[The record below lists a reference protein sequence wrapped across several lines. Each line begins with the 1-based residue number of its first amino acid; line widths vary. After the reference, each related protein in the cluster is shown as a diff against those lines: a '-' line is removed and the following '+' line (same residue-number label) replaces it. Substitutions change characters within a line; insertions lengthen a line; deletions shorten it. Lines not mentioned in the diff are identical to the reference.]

1 VEYDGIL
8 FDFGNTLI
16 PWDDAET
23 HALFAA
29 IQPAF
34 EGALGPVDDFCAR
47 AIAARDAI
55 LTARENSDL
64 RECTVEEFV
73 QAMCNGQS
81 SPDLVDSVGQAFHEA
96 FLGICR
102 IPEGLRG
109 LLDDLGRHRPLAVL
123 SNFVLTDPVVEALER
138 GGVADAFVHIEVSA
152 TSGFMKPHPEP
163 FEIAV
168 DAMGIARERTLMV
181 GDNFFAD
188 VVGGYRAGLLTALT
202 HQYRQGPTSD
212 PRAPEVRADRILTN
226 LDELLA

>member
-1 VEYDGIL
+1 MDRRTFLKTVSVATLVAGTGSAFGQDLKPIILPKPEPDGGMSIL
-8 FDFGNTLI
+8 
-16 PWDDAET
+16 A
-23 HALFAA
+23 ALQMRKTTRN
-29 IQPAF
+29 I
-34 EGALGPVDDFCAR
+34 
-47 AIAARDAI
+47 
-55 LTARENSDL
+55 
-64 RECTVEEFV
+64 
-73 QAMCNGQS
+73 S
-81 SPDLVDSVGQAFHEA
+81 SKEL
-96 FLGICR
+96 
-102 IPEGLRG
+102 
-109 LLDDLGRHRPLAVL
+109 PLAVL